1 MISWLTFGAP
11 ASAGRLTFAKSL
23 PWLRQGV
30 LLLLSFLSFVATAAQ
45 ADFIVSHRAPAGGMD
60 KRDEY
65 TIALIKLALEK
76 TKTSYGPYQMKNIP
90 ASYYNLRARVATS
103 NNQFPNM
110 LLEESYDDEFIHNS
124 KLDFINFPIELGI
137 LGYRV
142 CFVNAKVQD
151 QIAQAQS
158 LEQLKKYTIGQ
169 GIGWQDAKILKHNGL
184 NVIEVDAYES
194 LFKMVAAGRIDLFC
208 TGVNQALN
216 EYNGHKDLAALQ
228 IDQSF
233 VLVYPLPR
241 FFFVHPDNHLLKQR
255 IEEGLKLAY
264 KDGSLQKLWRENFG
278 QSLNFTHIEKRK
290 VFVLE
295 NPLIRDLDKNYEKYI
310 YHPLKHQ

>member
-1 MISWLTFGAP
+1 MISHQTHSPRSL
-11 ASAGRLTFAKSL
+11 AKIQPS
-23 PWLRQGV
+23 V
-30 LLLLSFLSFVATAAQ
+30 TLLSLALWIIILLVSLVTTGAR
-45 ADFIVSHRAPAGGMD
+45 ADFIVSHRAPAGGVD

-65 TIALIKLALEK
+65 TIALIQLALEK
-76 TKTSYGPYQMKNIP
+76 TKASYGPYQMKNIP

-110 LLEESYDDEFIHNS
+110 LLEESYDDEFILNS
-124 KLDFINFPIELGI
+124 KLDFINFPVELGI

-142 CFVNAKVQD
+142 CFVNAKVKD
-151 QIAQAQS
+151 QIAQVKS

-169 GIGWQDAKILKHNGL
+169 GIGWQDAKILRHNGL
-184 NVIEVDAYES
+184 NVVEVDAYES

-208 TGVNQALN
+208 TGVNQVLN
-216 EYNGHKDLAALQ
+216 EYNGHKDLEALH

-255 IEEGLKLAY
+255 IAEGLKLAY
-264 KDGSLQKLWRENFG
+264 KDGSLQKLWRESFG
-278 QSLNFTHIEKRK
+278 ESLDFVHLEKRRI
-290 VFVLE
+290 FVLE
-295 NPLIRDLDKNYEKYI
+295 NPLIGDLDKDYEKYF